1 MASAIIPLGL
11 SILSSCLQF
20 LCPSSLGTH
29 GTRAPTNEP
38 RTISPSRHR
47 ASFWRH
53 NHCVQC
59 AHPDLG
65 PGSHMARYN
74 SNLERCSILETRS
87 PRPEGTKRPFLSRN
101 IYDLHLRCRVMF
113 LRISLH
119 TNTQPSNFTS
129 RRHDTTIILFSMR
142 PILLSERAITWA
154 KRRRGAHATCRC
166 PHFVSVSLA
175 CEVGNEGRLY
185 RAAGLWCT
193 SALGLIFFSLVSCC
207 ESGWLMSVVDADKGS
222 LPRIGAG

>member
-11 SILSSCLQF
+11 SILSSWLQF

-38 RTISPSRHR
+38 RTISPPRHR

-53 NHCVQC
+53 NHCMQC

-65 PGSHMARYN
+65 PGSHMVRYN

-87 PRPEGTKRPFLSRN
+87 HRPEGTKRPFLSRN
-101 IYDLHLRCRVMF
+101 MYDLHLRCRVMF

-129 RRHDTTIILFSMR
+129 RRHDMTIILFSMR
-142 PILLSERAITWA
+142 PILSRNGPLHGRNGGAEHMRPAGVLILFLFLSRA
-154 KRRRGAHATCRC
+154 
-166 PHFVSVSLA
+166 
-175 CEVGNEGRLY
+175 RLGT
-185 RAAGLWCT
+185 RAGCTALLVYGVPALW
-193 SALGLIFFSLVSCC
+193 V
-207 ESGWLMSVVDADKGS
+207 
-222 LPRIGAG
+222 